1 MRWLY
6 EKVGFKKYTYVCYF
20 ICIIYCTI
28 VFLWL
33 FFTTIFTMDS
43 TIVFDLC
50 KCILWFKAKG
60 AYFLDNSY
68 TEWYYLKV
76 TNDLPDPFTYL
87 LGKYFYL
94 ASFILVVGFMCVYQ
108 LYKIAVEMYNRHKK
122 EVSSWFYNRGYKCI
136 SYYMKYQF
144 LI

>member
-1 MRWLY
+1 MKRL
-6 EKVGFKKYTYVCYF
+6 VLRNILMYVISFALF
-20 ICIIYCTI
+20 I
-28 VFLWL
+28 VPL
-33 FFTTIFTMDS
+33 FF
-43 TIVFDLC
+43 FDYFSPLYLQWIAPLFLIYANVSC
-50 KCILWFKAKG
+50 DVPTCAVILG

-76 TNDLPDPFTYL
+76 TNELPDPFTYL

>member
-1 MRWLY
+1 MKRLVLRIYLCMLFHLHYLLY
-6 EKVGFKKYTYVCYF
+6 HCFSL
-20 ICIIYCTI
+20 IIFLPLYLQWIAPLFLIYANVSCDLKQKSLINIWRVVPTCAVI
-28 VFLWL
+28 V
-33 FFTTIFTMDS
+33 
-43 TIVFDLC
+43 
-50 KCILWFKAKG
+50 G

-108 LYKIAVEMYNRHKK
+108 LYKIAVEMYNRHKNLN
-122 EVSSWFYNRGYKCI
+122 V
-136 SYYMKYQF
+136 
-144 LI
+144 

>member
-1 MRWLY
+1 MKRL
-6 EKVGFKKYTYVCYF
+6 VLRNILMYVISFALF
-20 ICIIYCTI
+20 I
-28 VFLWL
+28 VPL
-33 FFTTIFTMDS
+33 FF
-43 TIVFDLC
+43 FDYFSPLYLQWIAPLFLIYANVSC
-50 KCILWFKAKG
+50 DLKQKSLINIWRVVPTCAVILG

-68 TEWYYLKV
+68 TEWYYIKV

-122 EVSSWFYNRGYKCI
+122 LNVKEN
-136 SYYMKYQF
+136 
-144 LI
+144 L